1 MRNLPTPAL
10 SPLRRVVCAAMAAV
24 ALSLGATASLAAE
37 PLVKVRLGTVAWIG
51 YAPFYVAVA
60 KNLFA
65 RYGLKVELQDFP
77 DPATM
82 PAAVRSGGLQGGMY
96 TYDLIITAVAQAQKL
111 RVVLP
116 IDYSNGA
123 DAIVA
128 EKSLASIADLK
139 GRKVAYPFSTC
150 DNLLVVF
157 ALEKAG
163 LKESDILGIDTTPE
177 NVAAALAAGAVAGA
191 TYEPNIT
198 QILKLGGG
206 GKYKVLL
213 DSSAAPGLITD
224 VLFFDEGFIARNP
237 KAVEGVMRGY
247 LDGLALLR
255 NKPEEARKIV
265 AKYIGVT
272 PEEVKQQQKGVYNIP
287 AAEMMGYFQK
297 RDDSKSLH
305 KVGAGI
311 GDILVHRGQIKAT
324 PRIEDTFDP
333 RFVEALAKAP

>member
-1 MRNLPTPAL
+1 MPLTHAATKTHPRQQLWRAIAALVMLCITLPSAAQ
-10 SPLRRVVCAAMAAV
+10 PLTR
-24 ALSLGATASLAAE
+24 
-37 PLVKVRLGTVAWIG
+37 VRLGTVAWIG

-60 KNLFA
+60 KDLFA
-65 RYGLKVELQDFP
+65 RHGLKVELQDFP

-82 PAAVRSGGLQGGMY
+82 PAAVKSGGLQGGMY
-96 TYDLIITAVAQAQKL
+96 TYDLVITAVAQAQKL
-111 RVVLP
+111 KVVMP

-128 EKSLASIADLK
+128 EKSVKSVADLK
-139 GRKVAYPFSTC
+139 GRKVAYPFATC

-163 LKESDILGIDTTPE
+163 LKESDIQGIDTTPE
-177 NVAAALAAGAVAGA
+177 SVAAALTAGAAAGA

-206 GKYKVLL
+206 GKYKVLF
-213 DSSAAPGLITD
+213 DSSSAPGLITD
-224 VLFFDEGFIARNP
+224 VLFFDEAFIARNP
-237 KAVEGVMRGY
+237 KVVEGVMRGY

-265 AKYIGVT
+265 ARYMGVT
-272 PEEVKQQQKGVYNIP
+272 DDEVKQQQKGVYNIP

-305 KVGAGI
+305 KVGAAI
-311 GDILVHRGQIKAT
+311 GAILAHRGQIKAT
-324 PRIEDTFDP
+324 PPMEDTYEA
-333 RFVEALAKAP
+333 RFVAALPKAP